1 MISYGR
7 QSINDN
13 DIKSVTKVLKSD
25 FLTQGPVVKQFEQN
39 LSNFFKCK
47 HAIAVSSGTAALNL
61 ISQVLGWKKN
71 DIIIASPI
79 TFISSSNCILHA
91 GATPH
96 FVDINMD
103 DFSIDL
109 NKLEKE
115 IITLL
120 KKRKNLKAVVVTDF
134 AGHPSN
140 WIELNR
146 LKKKYKFK
154 LINDNCHSMGSSIN
168 NDYGYAVKY
177 ADLVSLSFHPVKNIT
192 TGEGG
197 AILTNNNKYSKIL
210 KYLSSHGVVRNAKMK
225 KKNGPWYYEMR
236 YLGNNYR
243 MPDINAALGISQL
256 KRIKTFVKRRKAIA
270 KFYDKIF
277 SNNSKFIIPKIKKNF
292 SHSYHLYP
300 LLLNTKII
308 KKTKKSIFNEFLK
321 NNIKLQVH
329 YIPVNFQP
337 YYKKIVKQ
345 NKNQFKNSILFYK
358 RQISLPIYFNLTYK
372 ELQHVKKTCKRI
384 FNF

>member
-210 KYLSSHGVVRNAKMK
+210 KYLRSHGVVRNAKMK
-225 KKNGPWYYEMR
+225 KKNWTLVLRNE
-236 YLGNNYR
+236 
-243 MPDINAALGISQL
+243 AL
-256 KRIKTFVKRRKAIA
+256 RK
-270 KFYDKIF
+270 
-277 SNNSKFIIPKIKKNF
+277 
-292 SHSYHLYP
+292 
-300 LLLNTKII
+300 
-308 KKTKKSIFNEFLK
+308 
-321 NNIKLQVH
+321 
-329 YIPVNFQP
+329 
-337 YYKKIVKQ
+337 
-345 NKNQFKNSILFYK
+345 
-358 RQISLPIYFNLTYK
+358 
-372 ELQHVKKTCKRI
+372 
-384 FNF
+384 